1 MKHVSVLKSE
11 VLDQFSY
18 LKGKAGIFVDGT
30 LGMAGHSLSLEN
42 ISDKLKIIGI
52 DADEEA
58 LGLVKKELSVSK
70 HSKNFILVHNNFKS
84 IKKILVELNIEK
96 IDGALLDLGVSSMQ
110 LDQKDRGFSFQ
121 DSTQLL
127 DMRMD
132 QTRDL
137 TAAKILNFYKENQ
150 LSQIIFNYG
159 EEKFAR
165 IIAKNIIEFRK
176 KTPITTIH
184 LLLNI
189 LDISI
194 PKSVQM
200 RSKTH
205 FATKTFQALRIEVN
219 GELDGL
225 DQAIKDFA
233 SVLRPGGRLAV
244 ISFHSLEDRI
254 VKKTFSFL
262 AHPCQCPS
270 EMPCICGLVPEIKI
284 LTKKPIIPSAEE
296 TTNNPRSRSAKLR
309 VLEKISNTTNK

>member
-11 VLDQFSY
+11 FLEQFSY

-30 LGMAGHSLSLEN
+30 LGLAGHSLALQKS
-42 ISDKLKIIGI
+42 SGKLKIIGI
-52 DADEEA
+52 DTDQEA
-58 LGLVKKELSVSK
+58 LNLAKKELSTSK
-70 HSKNFILVHNNFKS
+70 YSKNFILIHNNFK
-84 IKKILVELNIEK
+84 KITAILQELEIEK
-96 IDGALLDLGVSSMQ
+96 IDGGLLDLGVSSMQ

-137 TAAKILNFYKENQ
+137 TAAKILNFYKESQ
-150 LSQIIFNYG
+150 LSQVIFNYG

-176 KTPITTIH
+176 KTPIATVYH
-184 LLLNI
+184 LIKI
-189 LDISI
+189 LDLSI

-225 DQAIKDFA
+225 DQAIRDFV
-233 SVLRPGGRLAV
+233 SVLKPGAKLAV

-254 VKKTFSFL
+254 VKKTFNFL

-270 EMPCICGLVPEIKI
+270 EMPCICGLVSEIKI
-284 LTKKPIIPSAEE
+284 LTKKPIIPSVEE

-309 VLEKISNTTNK
+309 VLEKI